1 MDEKI
6 SRTVNLSSAYLATA
20 SFYSCP
26 VCTGLDRKTGRWYNE
41 WTTNEWMTNL
51 SSKKKK
57 RACMH
62 IRMTMNKMKAE
73 DSIKNKTSQNK
84 QKRPL
89 TP

>member
-26 VCTGLDRKTGRWYNE
+26 VCRLDRKTGRWYNE
-41 WTTNEWMTNL
+41 WATNEWMAGWMTNL
-51 SSKKKK
+51 SLKKKK

-62 IRMTMNKMKAE
+62 ACIQ
-73 DSIKNKTSQNK
+73 QNDNE
-84 QKRPL
+84 QNENRR
-89 TP
+89 